1 MNGKEWIEREYDAI
15 AAEYGDD
22 GITQKE
28 ARDLLAQRYEDA
40 VRCGEVDRDELD
52 LYDEGKQL
60 FDRVVSPMR
69 NRRKNALQNDMQLIV
84 DAMNDDTI
92 LGRDDPLLDI
102 AYPLGTPDGRD
113 KILRLWTR
121 EDWRRAQITR
131 YSNAAEVTAAAH
143 AFAELAESIVAGMA
157 RKNADTTSGLFE

>member
-1 MNGKEWIEREYDAI
+1 MNGKDWIEHEYDAI

-28 ARDLLAQRYEDA
+28 ARDLLAQRYENA
-40 VRCGEVDRDELD
+40 VRCGDVERDELD

-69 NRRKNALQNDMQLIV
+69 NRRKNALQNDMQ
-84 DAMNDDTI
+84 
-92 LGRDDPLLDI
+92 LDI